1 MGLLI
6 RNKIVILPLIV
17 GIVLLLIGFLIL
29 SLNFNSRKE
38 NNLLNIAKSISSDFT
53 DQNNI
58 LITNNIITNY
68 SNNSLINV
76 YHPKSWLTSRWVNL
90 NYDNFDIYNHDKF
103 SSEILSNLSISKLSG
118 TPTQILIPHIEV
130 NSAVENLK
138 VISIDGMKSFDSPKN
153 IVGRI
158 PNEFLGSTDAT
169 GWYFGHLESPIKGE
183 GNVFQELPNIANAIK
198 NGDIVYIHLIGENY
212 QLVYEAYSSEEI
224 HEDDLIIF
232 NPGLDII
239 KLVTCSNRPFYDY
252 RFIVSAKLIG
262 EIKK

>member
-1 MGLLI
+1 MGESVADRASLL
-6 RNKIVILPLIV
+6 K
-17 GIVLLLIGFLIL
+17 VLATLDPHPE
-29 SLNFNSRKE
+29 SVP
-38 NNLLNIAKSISSDFT
+38 
-53 DQNNI
+53 
-58 LITNNIITNY
+58 
-68 SNNSLINV
+68 INALV
-76 YHPKSWLTSRWVNL
+76 AVAGTPM
-90 NYDNFDIYNHDKF
+90 
-103 SSEILSNLSISKLSG
+103 EKLS
-118 TPTQILIPHIEV
+118 
-130 NSAVENLK
+130 
-138 VISIDGMKSFDSPKN
+138 SIDSPKN